1 MFITLKYH
9 KTNFENNATATL
21 INPAKNEIGRI
32 SKVIFKNI
40 KNYKITY
47 SYNSGIIQQVINWL
61 MKIENKNKKI
71 MIFNIKDFYS
81 SISKK
86 LLDDVINF
94 SQQHIQIK
102 RENFSIIQHARKS
115 LLHNKEVLLQK
126 KHQPFG
132 RSNGI
137 LQWGWDFELVGMIL
151 LNNLANKFDKTS
163 VGLYRHNGLGIT
175 RKRKHKQQ
183 NVII

>member
-1 MFITLKYH
+1 M
-9 KTNFENNATATL
+9 
-21 INPAKNEIGRI
+21 
-32 SKVIFKNI
+32 IFKNI
-40 KNYKITY
+40 NKELQNNLQLQQWNNTT
-47 SYNSGIIQQVINWL
+47 SYQLTQGNW
-61 MKIENKNKKI
+61 NKNKKI
-71 MIFNIKDFYS
+71 MIFNIKYFYS
-81 SISKK
+81 SICKK
-86 LLDDVINF
+86 LLDDFINF

-115 LLHNKEVLLQK
+115 LLYNKEVLLQK

-132 RSNGI
+132 CSNGI